1 MDTFSALQTSETAVL
16 RGDFVILFRH
26 GHWHLVGTKRIE
38 DQRRIVTVHVMSA
51 ERARKTLAETPSAKP
66 KSYSEFGSH
75 FQAEVDTKVL
85 PSAEDYLS
93 LFRSKL
99 VGLSAGFHTDTMQH
113 ASYTPE
119 TEQALLQAVSHMM
132 LHGEPGL
139 CLHFAG
145 HAL

>member
-16 RGDFVILFRH
+16 RGGFVILFRH
-26 GHWHLVGTKRIE
+26 GHWHLVGTRRIE
-38 DQRRIVTVHVMSA
+38 DHRRIVSIHVMSA
-51 ERARKTLAETPSAKP
+51 GRARKTLAETPGAKP

-75 FQAEVDTKVL
+75 FKAEIDTKIL
-85 PSAEDYLS
+85 PSAEDYLP
-93 LFRSKL
+93 LFRSKS

-119 TEQALLQAVSHMM
+119 KEQALLQAVSHMM

-139 CLHFAG
+139 CLHFSG
-145 HAL
+145 GAL

>member
-1 MDTFSALQTSETAVL
+1 MDTFSALQISETSVL

-26 GHWHLVGTKRIE
+26 GHWHLVGTQRIE
-38 DQRRIVTVHVMSA
+38 DQRRIVSVHVMSA
-51 ERARKTLAETPSAKP
+51 ERARKMLAEIPSAKP
-66 KSYSEFGSH
+66 KIYSEFGSH
-75 FQAEVDTKVL
+75 FIAEIATKIL
-85 PSAEDYLS
+85 PSANEYLP
-93 LFRSKL
+93 LFRSKF
-99 VGLSAGFHTDTMQH
+99 VGLSAGFHTDTVQH
-113 ASYTPE
+113 ASYTLE